1 MSNFKENFSC
11 FGIVVLVSIILGYVI
26 ENEIIIRKET
36 YSNLENIGKFFS
48 ELIHILFVF
57 FR

>member
-1 MSNFKENFSC
+1 MSNFKENFFC
-11 FGIVVLVSIILGYVI
+11 FGIVVLVSIIFGYVI

-36 YSNLENIGKFFS
+36 YSNLKNIGKFFS